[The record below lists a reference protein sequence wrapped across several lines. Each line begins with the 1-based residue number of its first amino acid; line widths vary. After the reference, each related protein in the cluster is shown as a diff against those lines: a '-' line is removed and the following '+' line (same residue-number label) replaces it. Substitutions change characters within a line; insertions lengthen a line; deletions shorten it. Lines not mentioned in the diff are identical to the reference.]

1 MEAAGA
7 AEGGV
12 DTRVLVLL
20 YRHLC
25 SLSCLY
31 FMINRKFLF
40 ESDTYFVSLYIVGIR
55 TESRGSPGWTY
66 IVVTNIGVV
75 DRM

>member
-1 MEAAGA
+1 
-7 AEGGV
+7 
-12 DTRVLVLL
+12 
-20 YRHLC
+20 
-25 SLSCLY
+25 
-31 FMINRKFLF
+31 MINRKFLF